1 MTIKWCSL
9 FFSGCYSLRFKDQI
23 RAGLL
28 IRVDLLYRSTGEW
41 GWSITS
47 CFTFARMDTEAI
59 GYELI
64 VDSFLER
71 STCIV
76 DTANSPSGCHVD
88 EHVTYERAS
97 ERGNRAREKRKRECV
112 DNASLFNINRE
123 PIKFSDATAGEN
135 VSMTKE
141 IVVPFRSLS
150 HVLLIKGFVFS
161 LLWLLF
167 VLFCYCP

>member
-9 FFSGCYSLRFKDQI
+9 FFFLSGCYSLRCKDQI

-41 GWSITS
+41 GWSITAF
-47 CFTFARMDTEAI
+47 FTFARMDTEAI
-59 GYELI
+59 GYKLI

-76 DTANSPSGCHVD
+76 DTVNSPSGCHVD
-88 EHVTYERAS
+88 EHVTYERAI
-97 ERGNRAREKRKRECV
+97 EAIARGRRGKENVSTTLHCLIT
-112 DNASLFNINRE
+112 SE

-150 HVLLIKGFVFS
+150 HVILTKGFVFS

-167 VLFCYCP
+167 VMFCYCP